1 MSPEELSTLFELAR
15 ENSEVEKGQPTNA
28 YLVKIRSVITS
39 ILLLAPYDEDNENHN
54 LVGLLWSTR
63 KYMETH
69 QGGLASRSPTRPP
82 IYNPGIIGSLV

>member
-28 YLVKIRSVITS
+28 YLVKMRSVITS
-39 ILLLAPYDEDNENHN
+39 ILLLAPYDEDNGNHN

-63 KYMETH
+63 KYM
-69 QGGLASRSPTRPP
+69 
-82 IYNPGIIGSLV
+82 